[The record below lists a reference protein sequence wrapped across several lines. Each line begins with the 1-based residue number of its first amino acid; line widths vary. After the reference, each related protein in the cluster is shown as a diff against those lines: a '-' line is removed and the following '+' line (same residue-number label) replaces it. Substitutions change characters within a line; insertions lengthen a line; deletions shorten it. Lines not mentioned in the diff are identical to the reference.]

1 MWLTMN
7 HILDTC
13 LQHMWMS
20 LATSLVT
27 GVFQLHHTQIQTW
40 EHLCLVFWSSSVD
53 ILLYCRGISVINHN
67 PVYAAPSPLPE
78 SASVIKFKK
87 NTETSWFKIIPK
99 MLDTC
104 SGTKGQFT
112 HVAQTKRYYL
122 ALLGTVKNLILAIP
136 TLPPSILGEALLA
149 STAKCNLNLR
159 CGHSFGWIWRFLVV
173 LGQGQ
178 HVNISLQVRFS
189 FGSSLYFWCSLN
201 ANRG

>member
-1 MWLTMN
+1 MWLKMN

-53 ILLYCRGISVINHN
+53 ILLYCWGISVINHN
-67 PVYAAPSPLPE
+67 SVYAAPSPLPE
-78 SASVIKFKK
+78 SASVIKLKK
-87 NTETSWFKIIPK
+87 YTETSWFKIIPK
-99 MLDTC
+99 M
-104 SGTKGQFT
+104 
-112 HVAQTKRYYL
+112 

-149 STAKCNLNLR
+149 NTANCNLNLR